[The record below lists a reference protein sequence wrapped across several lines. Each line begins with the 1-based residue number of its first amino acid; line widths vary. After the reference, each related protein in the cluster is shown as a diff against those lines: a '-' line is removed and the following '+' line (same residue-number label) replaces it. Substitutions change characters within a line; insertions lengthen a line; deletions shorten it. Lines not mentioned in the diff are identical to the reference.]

1 MTDFSNFNPNN
12 PINTGLGVSKSKNKK
27 TNPAQDAVL
36 PGSIDTGKTAQSAS
50 LKTPDAVFNFI
61 SQQSQSVGQS
71 IRTDQMMSHFDKVY
85 QDASKQISDTYQKE
99 FGKPVPENMLPLM
112 VDRYLS
118 NKSDVVI
125 QA

>member
-12 PINTGLGVSKSKNKK
+12 PLNSGLGVSKSKGKK
-27 TNPAQDAVL
+27 TNSSQDAVL
-36 PGSIDTGKTAQSAS
+36 PGSIDTNTAAQNAS
-50 LKTPDAVFNFI
+50 LKTPDSVFNFI
-61 SQQSQSVGQS
+61 SQQSQTVGQT
-71 IRTDQMMSHFDKVY
+71 IRSDQMMTHFDKVY
-85 QDASKQISDTYQKE
+85 QEASQQISDTYQKE

>member
-12 PINTGLGVSKSKNKK
+12 PLNTGLGVSKSKNKK
-27 TNPAQDAVL
+27 VDASQDAVL
-36 PGSIDTGKTAQSAS
+36 PGNIETNTTAQNAS
-50 LKTPDAVFNFI
+50 LKSPDSVFNFI
-61 SQQSQSVGQS
+61 SQQSQGVGQS

-85 QDASKQISDTYQKE
+85 QNASQQISDQYQKE

-112 VDRYLS
+112 VDRYLN

>member
-12 PINTGLGVSKSKNKK
+12 PLNSGLGVSKSKGKK
-27 TNPAQDAVL
+27 TNSGKEAVL
-36 PGSIDTGKTAQSAS
+36 PGSIDTNTAAQNAS
-50 LKTPDAVFNFI
+50 LKTPDSVFNFI
-61 SQQSQSVGQS
+61 SQQSQTVGQT
-71 IRTDQMMSHFDKVY
+71 IRSDQMMTHFDKVY
-85 QDASKQISDTYQKE
+85 QEASQQISDTYQKE